1 MTAVD
6 ALRALAAWV
15 APCHLAGLVPTAQT
29 VPYSVLHP
37 SPGTPIDRALCG
49 TSIDRE
55 AVHRLIAVSDM
66 PHTVLRLANL
76 LTDAID
82 GHDHNGGVFF
92 VEFVSPPLEDDQDP
106 AGVRWSCT
114 LEIRHHQYRS

>member
-1 MTAVD
+1 MTTID
-6 ALRALAAWV
+6 ALRALAARV
-15 APCHLAGLVPTAQT
+15 APCHLANKVPTMQP

-37 SPGTPIDRALCG
+37 SPGVPIDRALCG

-55 AVHRLIAVSDM
+55 AVHRLIAVSDK

-82 GHDHNGGVFF
+82 GEGHAGGMFF